1 MGSKYTHGDLIMSKP
16 RNKATNKEMTEAIL
30 AINAKLHELN
40 NAINIVGQTMSD
52 YIDFEKNE
60 EPFLK
65 HLKIKYEKNESK
77 EKD

>member
-1 MGSKYTHGDLIMSKP
+1 MSKP
-16 RNKATNKEMTEAIL
+16 RKKPTNKEMTEAIL

-60 EPFLK
+60 EPFLT
-65 HLKIKYEKNESK
+65 HLKDKYKKHESK
-77 EKD
+77 KEE

>member
-1 MGSKYTHGDLIMSKP
+1 MSKP
-16 RNKATNKEMTEAIL
+16 RNKPTNKEITEAIL
-30 AINAKLHELN
+30 AINVKLHELN

-65 HLKIKYEKNESK
+65 HLKKKYEKHASK
-77 EKD
+77 K